1 MIPNQRHRFELPDDV
16 AYLNC
21 AYLSPLMKVVK
32 DAGVNAVAR
41 RARPWEIA
49 ARDFFTTSE
58 SVRTLFA
65 RIVSAMPG
73 DIAIVPAVSYGI
85 ATAARNVPI
94 ARGQSVVLLAEQFP
108 SNVYAWRE
116 AVRNAGGQTIT
127 VARPADGDWTGATLR
142 AIGEDTAVVAL
153 ANCHWTD
160 GSLLE
165 LVRVGMRCREVGAAL
180 VLDLTQSAGAMPFD
194 VNAVQPDFAVAA
206 SYKWLLGP
214 YSLAFLYVA
223 PRWQS
228 GEPLEHNWIAR
239 EHSEDFAGLVDY
251 CDDFQPGARR
261 FDMGERS
268 NFQLLP
274 MAEAALGQI
283 LEWGVAEIAATLGK
297 KTASIA
303 QRAAELALEVAPAD
317 QRAGHFAGLRFE
329 QGVPSSLLERL
340 AAAKVCV
347 SVRGDSVRVTPHLYN
362 TDVDIGRFLSVL
374 ASVR

>member
-1 MIPNQRHRFELPDDV
+1 MIPNQRHRFELLDDV

-49 ARDFFTTSE
+49 AGDFFTTSE

-65 RIVSAMPG
+65 RIINAMPG

-160 GSLLE
+160 GSLLD

-261 FDMGERS
+261 FDMGEHS

-283 LEWGVAEIAATLGK
+283 LEWGVAEIAATLGQ
-297 KTASIA
+297 KTASVA
-303 QRAAELALEVAPAD
+303 RRAAELALEVAPAD
-317 QRAGHFAGLRFE
+317 QRAGHFVGLRFE

-340 AAAKVCV
+340 GAAKVCV

-362 TDVDIGRFLSVL
+362 TAVDIDRFFSVL